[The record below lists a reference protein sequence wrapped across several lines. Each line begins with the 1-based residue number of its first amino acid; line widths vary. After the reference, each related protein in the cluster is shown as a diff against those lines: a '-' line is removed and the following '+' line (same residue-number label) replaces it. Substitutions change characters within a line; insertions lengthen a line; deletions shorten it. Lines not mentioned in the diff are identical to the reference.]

1 MREYLI
7 PKTVKEAIQYKI
19 EHGEGAVFLG
29 GGTEIGRLNSSV
41 KEFSA
46 YISLEALKLKSIKAQ
61 GSSLTIGAMVTIQEL
76 MDHTKVP
83 KALLATVK
91 DTLPRPIRNVGTLG
105 GNIASR
111 KKESYFIAS
120 LLALQSTLKLVNLK
134 GIEKEVPLQDYL
146 ERNLPGLITSITIPQ
161 RDLPLV
167 VSRVGKT
174 LRARPVC
181 TVAGTYKAGESRLF
195 VLGGT
200 PEFLRVKKLEKYLD
214 KGEVPTSDQIEK
226 ELAKVLTFEDNILG
240 SKVYKSY
247 ITGVT
252 VERLLADLVRGEAK

>member
-29 GGTEIGRLNSSV
+29 GGTEIERLNSSV
-41 KEFSA
+41 KGVSA
-46 YISLEALKLKSIKAQ
+46 YISLEALKLKSIKVQ
-61 GSSLTIGAMVTIQEL
+61 GRSLTIGAMVTIQEL
-76 MDHTKVP
+76 LDHTKVP

-111 KKESYFIAS
+111 RKESYFIAS
-120 LLALQSTLKLVNLK
+120 LLALQSTIKLVNLK
-134 GIEKEVPLQDYL
+134 GIEKEVPLQDYF
-146 ERNLPGLITSITIPQ
+146 ERSLPGLITSITIPH
-161 RDLPLV
+161 RERPLAV
-167 VSRVGKT
+167 KRVGKT

-181 TVAGTYKAGESRLF
+181 TVAGTYEDGESRLF

-200 PEFLRVKKLEKYLD
+200 PELLRVKNLEKYLD
-214 KGEVPTSDQIEK
+214 KGAVPTADQIEK
-226 ELAKVLTFEDNILG
+226 ELAKVLTFEDDILG

-252 VERLLADLVRGEAK
+252 VERLLADLVRGEIK